1 MSLNLHAVASEVISE
16 LNSPVTAQ
24 YYASTGNT
32 ENPDGTI
39 TPTYAAAQPLVTQI
53 QELTQRDL
61 RHAER
66 LNLQGQLAG
75 VWVNGALAGVIR
87 GSQQGGDK
95 IVINGVTWLVVAV
108 PEGWS
113 GPGWTHAIVQRQV
126 GS

>member
-1 MSLNLHAVASEVISE
+1 MSLNLHAIATEVITE

-24 YYASTGNT
+24 YYASTGNVV
-32 ENPDGTI
+32 NADGTV
-39 TPTYAAAQPLVTQI
+39 TPSYAAATPLSVQL
-53 QELTQRDL
+53 QQLTQRDL

-75 VWVNGALAGVIR
+75 VWVNGALAGVLR

-95 IVINGVTWLVVAV
+95 LAINGQTWLVVAV

-113 GPGWTHAIVQRQV
+113 GPGWTHAIVQLQV
-126 GS
+126 AA